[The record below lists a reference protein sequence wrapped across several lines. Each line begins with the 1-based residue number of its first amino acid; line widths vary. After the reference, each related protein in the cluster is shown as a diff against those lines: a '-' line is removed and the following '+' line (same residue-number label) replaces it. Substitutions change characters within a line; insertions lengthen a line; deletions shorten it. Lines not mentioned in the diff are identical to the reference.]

1 MNIRKAKKL
10 YPNNVYLKEIIS
22 RLKAGSRANFT
33 RKNTKESRHLLKLLI
48 SLDKDL
54 NKLMTKHLKNDTRR
68 KIN

>member
-22 RLKAGSRANFT
+22 RLKAGSRANFKRT
-33 RKNTKESRHLLKLLI
+33 SESKRLAKLLI
-48 SLDKDL
+48 GWDKHL